1 MSTNVLSARY
11 SGAIL
16 NAVLET
22 PAGKFLCSPLCSAM
36 EAQAMKIIYPTLA
49 EAKALGLPTEPVA
62 FVGRMPW
69 IKSPPPVAPPG
80 PPAATP
86 TPTEAEEKQAPEC
99 PASE

>member
-86 TPTEAEEKQAPEC
+86 TEAEDKQAPEC
-99 PASE
+99 PAPE

>member
-1 MSTNVLSARY
+1 
-11 SGAIL
+11 
-16 NAVLET
+16 
-22 PAGKFLCSPLCSAM
+22 
-36 EAQAMKIIYPTLA
+36 MKIIYPTLA